1 MDVGLSYEVLAQIAH
16 VLGSCWLVEHL
27 GKWTKKHWQFLLLI
41 LCYAAFKEFYI
52 DPRFEN
58 VVTRGAMCWIF
69 FSGLL
74 AELQDMFYHILDKFG
89 VIV

>member
-52 DPRFEN
+52 DYYFES
-58 VVTRGAMCWIF
+58 VVTRGSDLVDFLFWTAGGIAGYVL
-69 FSGLL
+69 S
-74 AELQDMFYHILDKFG
+74 YFG
-89 VIV
+89 

>member
-52 DPRFEN
+52 DLHFESAL
-58 VVTRGAMCWIF
+58 TRGSDLVDFLFWSLGGIA
-69 FSGLL
+69 G
-74 AELQDMFYHILDKFG
+74 YILSYF
-89 VIV
+89 